1 MKRANHSA
9 RLWAAA
15 FVVLFFVFSSQPGEC
30 QSPAQQAESLA
41 PRVPLL
47 FEQNVGQT
55 DSQVRYLARFGQYQ
69 IFLTQSA
76 AVLKVAGKKSDAV
89 LRTSLR
95 NANQNAPIAGVDEQ
109 TGKTNYLLGSRSNW
123 KTGVTNFA
131 AVKYEKVYPG
141 IDLKY
146 YSRQRQLEY
155 DFDVAPQ
162 ADPSRIALTIEG
174 ADKITTDADVSL
186 VLKTA
191 AGDVTWRK
199 PAVYQQYETGRQA
212 VKAGYRIEGNRISFK
227 LGNYDHRK
235 SLVIDPALVY
245 GTFLDGNNYERTNGF
260 LVDAEGYTYIVGS
273 TGSSNFPTTPGAY
286 QTTYPPQNYS
296 TGGSVTKLT

>member
-15 FVVLFFVFSSQPGEC
+15 FVVFFFAFNSQSGEC
-30 QSPAQQAESLA
+30 QSPAQQTESLA

-55 DSQVRYLARFGQYQ
+55 DPQVRYLARSGQYQ
-69 IFLTQSA
+69 IYLTQSA
-76 AVLKVAGKKSDAV
+76 AVLKVAGKSKKSDAV
-89 LRTSLR
+89 LRTTLR
-95 NANQNAPIAGVDEQ
+95 NANQNALIAGVEEQ

-146 YSRQRQLEY
+146 YSRDRQLEY

-162 ADPSRIALTIEG
+162 ADASMIALTIEG
-174 ADKITTDADVSL
+174 ADK
-186 VLKTA
+186 
-191 AGDVTWRK
+191 
-199 PAVYQQYETGRQA
+199 
-212 VKAGYRIEGNRISFK
+212 
-227 LGNYDHRK
+227 
-235 SLVIDPALVY
+235 
-245 GTFLDGNNYERTNGF
+245 
-260 LVDAEGYTYIVGS
+260 
-273 TGSSNFPTTPGAY
+273 
-286 QTTYPPQNYS
+286 
-296 TGGSVTKLT
+296 

>member
-9 RLWAAA
+9 TLRAAA
-15 FVVLFFVFSSQPGEC
+15 FVGLFFAFNSQPGEC
-30 QSPAQQAESLA
+30 QSPAKQAQSLDA
-41 PRVPLL
+41 LMPLL

-55 DSQVRYLARFGQYQ
+55 DSEVRYLARSGGYQ
-69 IFLTQSA
+69 IYLTQNA

-109 TGKTNYLLGSRSNW
+109 VGKTNYLLGSRSNW
-123 KTGVTNFA
+123 KTGGTNFA
-131 AVKYEKVYPG
+131 AVKYQEAYPG

-146 YSRQRQLEY
+146 YRRGRQLEY
-155 DFDVAPQ
+155 DFDIAPQ
-162 ADPSRIALTIEG
+162 PDASMIALTIEG
-174 ADKITTDADVSL
+174 ADKITTDADGSL

-191 AGDVTWRK
+191 AGNVTWRK
-199 PAVYQQYETGRQA
+199 PTVYQQSETGRQA
-212 VKAGYRIEGNRISFK
+212 VKATYRVEGNRISFK

-245 GTFLDGNNYERTNGF
+245 GTFLDGNNYESTNGF
-260 LVDAEGYTYIVGS
+260 L
-273 TGSSNFPTTPGAY
+273 
-286 QTTYPPQNYS
+286 
-296 TGGSVTKLT
+296 